1 MSSFC
6 ELKLGVEESD
16 EKRGTSEVLRERP
29 CSLRWLAATWGTSRI
44 STKYGEK
51 TEYYWIT
58 YHLCYGLLC
67 VFPEIALQKLN
78 EQKDIFTLGDWLVPA
93 LMGKRDVKS
102 IWRKIQ
108 DHGWWQNDRNLQ
120 GYNSLFEKINLC
132 QIYFGEFCV
141 FLKKWA
147 FSGCSGGAMG
157 GHFGPEHAP
166 IPHCD
171 DGKRKL

>member
-1 MSSFC
+1 M
-6 ELKLGVEESD
+6 
-16 EKRGTSEVLRERP
+16 
-29 CSLRWLAATWGTSRI
+29 
-44 STKYGEK
+44 
-51 TEYYWIT
+51 
-58 YHLCYGLLC
+58 
-67 VFPEIALQKLN
+67 FPEIALQKLN

-93 LMGKRDVKS
+93 LMGKMAVKS

-166 IPHCD
+166 RPHCD
-171 DGKRKL
+171 DGEQKL

>member
-1 MSSFC
+1 MRHQQN
-6 ELKLGVEESD
+6 
-16 EKRGTSEVLRERP
+16 RG
-29 CSLRWLAATWGTSRI
+29 
-44 STKYGEK
+44 
-51 TEYYWIT
+51 
-58 YHLCYGLLC
+58 
-67 VFPEIALQKLN
+67 
-78 EQKDIFTLGDWLVPA
+78 FTLGDWMVLA
-93 LMGKRDVKS
+93 LIGKMAAKS